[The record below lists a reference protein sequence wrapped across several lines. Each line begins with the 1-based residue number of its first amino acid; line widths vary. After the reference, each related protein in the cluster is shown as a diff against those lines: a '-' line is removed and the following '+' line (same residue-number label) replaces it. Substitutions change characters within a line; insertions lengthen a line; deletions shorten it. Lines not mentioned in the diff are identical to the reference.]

1 MKLKDRFFKWLSQRN
16 FNTLLALGLIAFS
29 LFAYLLIPYQIAEP
43 RFMQSRR
50 FTTLT
55 PTMFPRVAAI
65 ALLGLSLIYLI
76 GSHRLNEEN
85 LLARLAPPSLRR
97 IGVTL
102 FVFILYIYLLEIL
115 GFLLATPLCLGILT
129 IYYGNRDWKLLILVI
144 VLVPLAIFYF
154 FQKVLMVALPEGI
167 IFY

>member
-1 MKLKDRFFKWLSQRN
+1 MRLKDRLLKRLSQRN
-16 FNTLLALGLIAFS
+16 FNTLIALGLIGFS
-29 LFAYLLIPYQIAEP
+29 VFAYFVIPYQIAEP

-55 PTMFPRVAAI
+55 PAMFPRVAAI

-76 GSHRLNEEN
+76 ESPRLNEEN
-85 LLARLAPPSLRR
+85 LLAKLAPPSLRR
-97 IGVTL
+97 IGITFL
-102 FVFILYIYLLEIL
+102 IFILYIYLLDIL

-129 IYYGNRDWKLLILVI
+129 LYYGNRDWKLLVLVI

-154 FQKVLMVALPEGI
+154 FQKILMVALPEGT
-167 IFY
+167 FF